1 MFDKRKLQAVML
13 LKGKKVEDI
22 SKVLG
27 VNESTIYRKL
37 NNDGDFS
44 RSEIEK
50 LVDYLEIDNPVDIF
64 FS

>member
-13 LKGKKVEDI
+13 LKGKKIEDV
-22 SKVLG
+22 SRVLG
-27 VNESTIYRKL
+27 VNESTVYRKL

-44 RSEIEK
+44 RAEIEK
-50 LVDYLEIDNPVDIF
+50 LVDFLEIDNPVDIF